1 MTMWDSFFQ
10 AICRVGIFMICARA
24 VIHFRPQEA
33 YEKYLKLLVSVMVLV
48 QLFLPLGGFLLS
60 GGGQEAAEGL
70 SRFGAELEESMR
82 TATENAAKTDALIE
96 QMTLEEIRRALEGQE
111 EEAAQ
116 TGEGNEDKAEENG
129 LNIEPIAPVEP
140 IVIDLTGQQ

>member
-1 MTMWDSFFQ
+1 
-10 AICRVGIFMICARA
+10 
-24 VIHFRPQEA
+24 
-33 YEKYLKLLVSVMVLV
+33 
-48 QLFLPLGGFLLS
+48 
-60 GGGQEAAEGL
+60 
-70 SRFGAELEESMR
+70 MR